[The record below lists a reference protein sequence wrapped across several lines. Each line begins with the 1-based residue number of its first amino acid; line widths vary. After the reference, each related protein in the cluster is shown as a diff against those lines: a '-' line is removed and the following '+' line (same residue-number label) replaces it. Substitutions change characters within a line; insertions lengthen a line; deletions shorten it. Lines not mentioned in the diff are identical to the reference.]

1 MFPEASRQKCEQR
14 KNKEQSENV
23 TWETINLLFDM
34 LQRYL
39 SGVPNTSVPKKMRSN
54 TIMQAISKLWFHAEL
69 GLFSFVLLPWTL
81 HNTSL
86 LLRRI

>member
-39 SGVPNTSVPKKMRSN
+39 SGVPNTSVPKKN
-54 TIMQAISKLWFHAEL
+54 AFK
-69 GLFSFVLLPWTL
+69 
-81 HNTSL
+81 HNYASHFKAL
-86 LLRRI
+86 VSRRAWLVFFRASALDTT